1 MNRGAKWSLQPASP
15 TGCVL
20 RHPDSPCAFFRFW
33 EKGAPEAVYSLFEN
47 E

>member
-1 MNRGAKWSLQPASP
+1 MGASVCFA

-20 RHPDSPCAFFRFW
+20 RHPDSPCAFFGFR
-33 EKGAPEAVYSLFEN
+33 EKGAPEAVYSLLEN